1 MERQN
6 IKLND
11 LKFTGRYIS
20 YKYRMYVYTTHIR
33 SI

>member
-11 LKFTGRYIS
+11 IFTGRYIS

>member
-20 YKYRMYVYTTHIR
+20 FKFREYYYNKLWKL
-33 SI
+33 